1 MKEKEKEKEENPM
14 LQEMTCIN
22 CNGSLLGVVGLFSDC
37 SGILLKCQTCG
48 KLSSINFNATTEVPP
63 KITKSIPNYV

>member
-1 MKEKEKEKEENPM
+1 MAKKEKQENPM

-48 KLSSINFNATTEVPP
+48 KLSSINFNATAEVPP
-63 KITKSIPNYV
+63 KIKSIPNYV